1 MASRNSYI
9 TGRVEYKNCLVLAN
23 FMHFSRLE
31 QCLIKIPKQESLRKV
46 EKMNDQASAEKIAT
60 AKSITRLNRVPE
72 KVRTKLKSFTVKD
85 NKGLLVGQIKEVYFD
100 ANGQLNFVVAGLGS
114 ENTRIFIL
122 SIKLLKKVDYHQK
135 ALFLSINSA
144 QVDLLPGVSANAGRQ
159 SLENASEPHSEFN
172 NSELTNPSTVMSNL
186 TDADRTDENL
196 ETEEDEEN
204 LDIVD
209 QEVIRLLEERL
220 VINRSKRKVGEV
232 IVRKEIETRMV
243 QVPIQWEKLIVEQV
257 GDDPKVLAEIDLGEG
272 SITGIDLTEIK
283 SDRQEPTVKAEFTS
297 VQKASKI
304 LNSIAS
310 QPRHG
315 CVKVR
320 LELVL
325 ENKQLEDT
333 YQKWITE
340 NHSDS

>member
-1 MASRNSYI
+1 
-9 TGRVEYKNCLVLAN
+9 
-23 FMHFSRLE
+23 
-31 QCLIKIPKQESLRKV
+31 
-46 EKMNDQASAEKIAT
+46 
-60 AKSITRLNRVPE
+60 
-72 KVRTKLKSFTVKD
+72 
-85 NKGLLVGQIKEVYFD
+85 
-100 ANGQLNFVVAGLGS
+100 
-114 ENTRIFIL
+114 
-122 SIKLLKKVDYHQK
+122 
-135 ALFLSINSA
+135 
-144 QVDLLPGVSANAGRQ
+144 
-159 SLENASEPHSEFN
+159 
-172 NSELTNPSTVMSNL
+172 MSNL
-186 TDADRTDENL
+186 TDADDRTDENL
-196 ETEEDEEN
+196 ETDEEEEN
-204 LDIVD
+204 FDIVD
-209 QEVIRLLEERL
+209 REVIRLLEERL

-232 IVRKEIETRMV
+232 IVREEIETRMV

-272 SITGIDLTEIK
+272 SITGIDLTEVK

-320 LELVL
+320 IELVL

-333 YQKWITE
+333 YQNWLAE

>member
-1 MASRNSYI
+1 
-9 TGRVEYKNCLVLAN
+9 
-23 FMHFSRLE
+23 
-31 QCLIKIPKQESLRKV
+31 
-46 EKMNDQASAEKIAT
+46 MNGQASAEKIAT

-85 NKGLLVGQIKEVYFD
+85 NQGLLIGKIKDVYFD
-100 ANGQLNFVVAGLGS
+100 ANGQLNFVVAGLGT
-114 ENTRIFIL
+114 ENTRIFL
-122 SIKLLKKVDYHQK
+122 VSIKLLKKVDYHQK
-135 ALFLSINSA
+135 TLFVSINSE
-144 QVDLLPGVSANAGRQ
+144 QVELLPGISANAGIE
-159 SLENASEPHSEFN
+159 SLEIPSAPL
-172 NSELTNPSTVMSNL
+172 SELSNTESTNPPKVMLNP
-186 TDADRTDENL
+186 TDTDRTNDNL
-196 ETEEDEEN
+196 ETSDEAEDF
-204 LDIVD
+204 DIVD
-209 QEVIRLLEERL
+209 REVIRLLEERL

-272 SITGIDLTEIK
+272 NITGIDLTETK

-304 LNSIAS
+304 LNAIAS

-315 CVKVR
+315 CLKVR

-325 ENKQLEDT
+325 EDKQLEDT
-333 YQKWITE
+333 YQKWMTE
-340 NHSDS
+340 SHSDS

>member
-1 MASRNSYI
+1 
-9 TGRVEYKNCLVLAN
+9 
-23 FMHFSRLE
+23 
-31 QCLIKIPKQESLRKV
+31 
-46 EKMNDQASAEKIAT
+46 MNRQASAEKIAT

-85 NKGLLVGQIKEVYFD
+85 NQGHLVGKVKDVYFD
-100 ANGQLNFVVAGLGS
+100 TNGQLNFVVAGLGS
-114 ENTRIFIL
+114 ENTRTFLL

-135 ALFLSINSA
+135 ALFVSINSDG
-144 QVDLLPGVSANAGRQ
+144 VDMLPVVSAKGAHPY
-159 SLENASEPHSEFN
+159 LENASETHSEFS

-186 TDADRTDENL
+186 TDADLTDPNL
-196 ETEEDEEN
+196 ETNEDEEN

-209 QEVIRLLEERL
+209 REVIRLLEERL

-272 SITGIDLTEIK
+272 NITGIDLREIQ
-283 SDRQEPTVKAEFTS
+283 SDRQQPTVKAEFTS

-325 ENKQLEDT
+325 EDKQLEDT
-333 YQKWITE
+333 YQKWMTE
-340 NHSDS
+340 HHSES

>member
-1 MASRNSYI
+1 
-9 TGRVEYKNCLVLAN
+9 
-23 FMHFSRLE
+23 
-31 QCLIKIPKQESLRKV
+31 
-46 EKMNDQASAEKIAT
+46 MNGQASAENIAT

-72 KVRTKLKSFTVKD
+72 KVKTKLKSFTVKD
-85 NKGLLVGQIKEVYFD
+85 NKGQLVGKIKDVYFD

-114 ENTRIFIL
+114 ENTRSFIV

-135 ALFLSINSA
+135 ALFLSINSE
-144 QVDLLPGVSANAGRQ
+144 QVDLLPGVSVNAGVR
-159 SLENASEPHSEFN
+159 SLENASERPSEFN
-172 NSELTNPSTVMSNL
+172 NSELTNPTTAMSNL
-186 TDADRTDENL
+186 TDADDRTDENL
-196 ETEEDEEN
+196 QTDEEEEN
-204 LDIVD
+204 FDIVD

-333 YQKWITE
+333 YQKWLTE

>member
-1 MASRNSYI
+1 
-9 TGRVEYKNCLVLAN
+9 
-23 FMHFSRLE
+23 
-31 QCLIKIPKQESLRKV
+31 
-46 EKMNDQASAEKIAT
+46 MNGQASAEKIAA
-60 AKSITRLNRVPE
+60 AKSIARLNRVPE

-85 NKGLLVGQIKEVYFD
+85 NQGHLVGKVKDVYFD
-100 ANGQLNFVVAGLGS
+100 PNGQLNFVVAGLGS
-114 ENTRIFIL
+114 ENTRTFLL

-135 ALFLSINSA
+135 ALFVSINSD
-144 QVDLLPGVSANAGRQ
+144 QVDMLPPASANGGRE
-159 SLENASEPHSEFN
+159 SLENASESHNEFN

-196 ETEEDEEN
+196 EIAEDEEN

-209 QEVIRLLEERL
+209 REVIRLLEERL

-272 SITGIDLTEIK
+272 NITGIDLTEIK

-325 ENKQLEDT
+325 EDKQLEDT
-333 YQKWITE
+333 YQKWMTE
-340 NHSDS
+340 HHSES

>member
-1 MASRNSYI
+1 
-9 TGRVEYKNCLVLAN
+9 E
-23 FMHFSRLE
+23 
-31 QCLIKIPKQESLRKV
+31 KV
-46 EKMNDQASAEKIAT
+46 AT
-60 AKSITRLNRVPE
+60 AKSNTRLNRVPE

-85 NKGLLVGQIKEVYFD
+85 NQGHLVGKIKDVYFD
-100 ANGQLNFVVAGLGS
+100 PNGQLNFVVSGLGR
-114 ENTRIFIL
+114 ENPRIFL
-122 SIKLLKKVDYHQK
+122 VSIKLLKKVDYHQK
-135 ALFLSINSA
+135 TLFVSIKSDA
-144 QVDLLPGVSANAGRQ
+144 VDLLPGIGGTAEYEYLGKSSEQLDEVS
-159 SLENASEPHSEFN
+159 
-172 NSELTNPSTVMSNL
+172 NSESTNPSTVMSNL
-186 TDADRTDENL
+186 TDADRQNEHLETDE
-196 ETEEDEEN
+196 DDEN

-209 QEVIRLLEERL
+209 REVIRLLEERL

-272 SITGIDLTEIK
+272 NITGIDLAEIK

-304 LNSIAS
+304 LNAIAS

-320 LELVL
+320 LEIVL
-325 ENKQLEDT
+325 EDKQLEDT
-333 YQKWITE
+333 YQKWMTE
-340 NHSDS
+340 SHSDK

>member
-1 MASRNSYI
+1 
-9 TGRVEYKNCLVLAN
+9 
-23 FMHFSRLE
+23 
-31 QCLIKIPKQESLRKV
+31 
-46 EKMNDQASAEKIAT
+46 MNVQASAEKIAT

-85 NKGLLVGQIKEVYFD
+85 NQGHLVGKVKDVYFD
-100 ANGQLNFVVAGLGS
+100 ENGQLNFVVGGLGS
-114 ENTRIFIL
+114 ENTRIFLL

-135 ALFLSINSA
+135 ALFVSINSE
-144 QVDLLPGVSANAGRQ
+144 QVDMLPGVSANAGSQ

-172 NSELTNPSTVMSNL
+172 NSELTNPPTVMSNL
-186 TDADRTDENL
+186 TDAELTDENL
-196 ETEEDEEN
+196 ETDEEQ

-209 QEVIRLLEERL
+209 REVIRLLEERL

-243 QVPIQWEKLIVEQV
+243 QVPLQWEKLIVEQV
-257 GDDPKVLAEIDLGEG
+257 GEDPKVLAEIDLGEG
-272 SITGIDLTEIK
+272 NITGIDLTEVK
-283 SDRQEPTVKAEFTS
+283 RDRQEPTVKAEFTS

-325 ENKQLEDT
+325 EDKQLEDT
-333 YQKWITE
+333 YQKWMTE
-340 NHSDS
+340 HHSES